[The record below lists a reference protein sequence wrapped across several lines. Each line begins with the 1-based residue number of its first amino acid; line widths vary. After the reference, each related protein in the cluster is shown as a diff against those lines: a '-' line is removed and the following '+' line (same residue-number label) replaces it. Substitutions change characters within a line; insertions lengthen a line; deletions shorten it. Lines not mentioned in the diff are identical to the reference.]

1 MKFVENNRMNA
12 EIERLDRLNI
22 YIRTAVKI
30 LRGGGKTLVFK
41 ASKRPFHCR

>member
-1 MKFVENNRMNA
+1 MKSVENNRMDA

-30 LRGGGKTLVFK
+30 LRGGKTLVFK
-41 ASKRPFHCR
+41 ASKRLFHCR

>member
-1 MKFVENNRMNA
+1 MKSVENNRMDA

-30 LRGGGKTLVFK
+30 LRGG
-41 ASKRPFHCR
+41 